1 MAVPPPPPP
10 PVHLHCVISL
20 CSHTLELL
28 NILTCL
34 KATPIIHCIVN
45 TSFVRLVC
53 VCLVVYAMSSK
64 QLPLLMCPQPGPNT
78 FWYCQVTIIF
88 SSPQQLL
95 HLVQSFPLCNCSN
108 PNSDPECLMV
118 WEVFTCMI
126 SMSIQVQDLFSRSNL
141 LLNYCEISRIKLYA
155 SLLFYIEMRCR
166 T

>member
-1 MAVPPPPPP
+1 MSVTTVPA
-10 PVHLHCVISL
+10 I
-20 CSHTLELL
+20 
-28 NILTCL
+28 IKRL
-34 KATPIIHCIVN
+34 KATPIIHYIVHIVH
-45 TSFVRLVC
+45 SKHLLGWCASAWLF
-53 VCLVVYAMSSK
+53 MSCHQSNF
-64 QLPLLMCPQPGPNT
+64 LCWCPQPGPNT

-126 SMSIQVQDLFSRSNL
+126 YMSIQVQDLFLRSNL

-166 T
+166 TWSR